1 VTTLDPFA
9 HFDGAYVL
17 GALSG
22 AERADFEE
30 HLRTCPACTER
41 VRELAPLPA
50 LLAGVPAGAYEDD
63 LDDDFDEMPEALLPS
78 LLGRVQAER
87 RRRHWL
93 AIGVSGLAAA
103 CLVALAV
110 IAWPDGAKSGSGD
123 SQPQAMSAVLATP
136 VHATA
141 ALTDAAW
148 GTQIQLECRY
158 DSPYQ
163 AGGEYQ
169 LVVVD
174 KQRGKHLAGSW
185 TVVPGKV
192 TRFTG
197 GTALTRDQIAK
208 VEITLPDDQPV
219 LQLTV

>member
-17 GALSG
+17 GALSD

-50 LLAGVPAGAYEDD
+50 LLAGVPPEAYGGGVDD
-63 LDDDFDEMPEALLPS
+63 MPETLLPA

-93 AIGVSGLAAA
+93 ALGLSGLAAA

-110 IAWPDGAKSGSGD
+110 IAWPGTNGTTSGD
-123 SQPQAMSAVLATP
+123 ARPQAMSAVLSTP

-141 ALTDAAW
+141 ALIDVAW
-148 GTQIQLECRY
+148 GTRIQLKCRY
-158 DSPYQ
+158 DSRYLP
-163 AGGEYQ
+163 GGEYQ

-174 KQRGKHLAGSW
+174 KQSKKHLAGSW
-185 TVVPGKV
+185 KLAPGEV
-192 TRFTG
+192 TTFTG
-197 GTALTRDQIAK
+197 GTALTRDQISK
-208 VEITLPDDQPV
+208 VEITLPDEQPV
-219 LQLTV
+219 LQLTL